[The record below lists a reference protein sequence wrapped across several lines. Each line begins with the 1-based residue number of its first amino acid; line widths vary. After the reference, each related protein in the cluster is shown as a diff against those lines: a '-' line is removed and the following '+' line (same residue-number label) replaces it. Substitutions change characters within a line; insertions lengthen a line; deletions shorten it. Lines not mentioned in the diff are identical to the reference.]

1 MQSLVHN
8 AGTASALWKR
18 GSYFKSCT
26 KPLYTVKSNQL
37 RQPLA
42 SPVKKSGDAHKKV
55 KLILTS
61 EKKILVRMLKTS
73 LTGCPK
79 ESFEQIN
86 KIEKVLRSRA
96 AANEANPIAAALG
109 VETGL

>member
-1 MQSLVHN
+1 
-8 AGTASALWKR
+8 
-18 GSYFKSCT
+18 
-26 KPLYTVKSNQL
+26 
-37 RQPLA
+37 
-42 SPVKKSGDAHKKV
+42 
-55 KLILTS
+55 
-61 EKKILVRMLKTS
+61 MLKTS
-73 LTGCPK
+73 LTGRPK